1 LIISVSVDNSG
12 IKYGNQNTQTAVFK
26 HADVDPGCN
35 SDIFVEDFLP
45 GEQIDVAISE
55 TDNTKEINFKSD
67 NWRLIDIISFMGVSF
82 TTRAYTLDGEPVSF
96 PFGEKEPVIVHC
108 LSDYIDF
115 RVEKRGGN
123 KLQLTLNE
131 NLMNEDV
138 TMLIKVGNDYNEQ
151 QIKLLLAPTSKYQ
164 IDSVAYNWK
173 EFKIYEGVVK
183 EMESITIDNKLSIPI
198 TFVVY
203 PYRESAREIQFYNPS
218 VVWEEE
224 LFKRLLGIPLPEIT
238 IPDVV
243 DSKPVLHNTKA
254 PFGIMEQELEAP
266 LDKKLSVEVI
276 VDAYD
281 KRRVLV
287 LNDMERYSVPYKVY
301 ISNPETGKK
310 RIFSGELTS
319 SRPTDYFI
327 LKTRVE

>member
-1 LIISVSVDNSG
+1 MKRNIHKLLSLSILMLIS
-12 IKYGNQNTQTAVFK
+12 
-26 HADVDPGCN
+26 GCN

-45 GEQIDVAISE
+45 GEQIYVAISE
-55 TDNTKEINFKSD
+55 TDNRKEINFKSD
-67 NWRLIDIISFMGVSF
+67 NWKLIEIVSLMGAPF

-96 PFGEKEPVIVHC
+96 PFGEKEPATVHC
-108 LSDYIDF
+108 VGDFIDF

-138 TMLIKVGNDYNEQ
+138 TMLIKVGNDYKEQ
-151 QIKLLLAPTSKYQ
+151 QIKLLLAPTCKYRV
-164 IDSVAYNWK
+164 DSVEYDWK
-173 EFKIYEGVVK
+173 KFTIHEGAVK
-183 EMESITIDNKLSIPI
+183 EIESFTVDNKTSTPV

-203 PYRESAREIQFYNPS
+203 PFRNSVREIQFYDPA
-218 VVWEEE
+218 VVWDEE
-224 LFKRLLGIPLPEIT
+224 LFKRLLGTTLPEIT
-238 IPDVV
+238 IPDIV
-243 DSKPVLHNTKA
+243 DSQPVLHYTKA
-254 PFGIMEQELEAP
+254 TFGMLRQELEVP
-266 LDKKLSVEVI
+266 VDKKLSVEVT

-281 KRRVLV
+281 KRRILV
-287 LNDMERYSVPYKVY
+287 LNDMERYSVPYKVN
-301 ISNPETGKK
+301 ISHPETGKK

>member
-1 LIISVSVDNSG
+1 MG
-12 IKYGNQNTQTAVFK
+12 IKIHKLLYLSMLIFLS
-26 HADVDPGCN
+26 GCN
-35 SDIFVEDFLP
+35 SDVFVEDFLP
-45 GEQIDVAISE
+45 GEQMDVAISE

-67 NWRLIDIISFMGVSF
+67 NWRLIDITPFMSGSF

-96 PFGEKEPVIVHC
+96 PFGEKEPAIVHC
-108 LSDYIDF
+108 LSDFIDF

-123 KLQLTLNE
+123 KLLLTLNE

-138 TMLIKVGNDYNEQ
+138 TMLIKVGNDYKEQ
-151 QIKLLLAPTSKYQ
+151 QIKTLLAPTRKYQ
-164 IDSVAYNWK
+164 IDSVVYNWK
-173 EFKIYEGVVK
+173 EFEIYEGAAR
-183 EMESITIDNKLSIPI
+183 EMESITIDNKLSTPI

-203 PYRESAREIQFYNPS
+203 PFRKSAREIQFYNPAN
-218 VVWEEE
+218 VWDEE

-238 IPDVV
+238 IPDIV

-281 KRRVLV
+281 KRRILV
-287 LNDMERYSVPYKVY
+287 INDMERYSVPYKVY
-301 ISNPETGKK
+301 ISNPVTGKK
-310 RIFSGELTS
+310 RIFSGKLTS

>member
-1 LIISVSVDNSG
+1 MIISVSVDNSG